1 VPTKIKALAG
11 DEKMKIE
18 FVNPFIEGTVSTYQM
33 MCGLEP
39 LRDGDLELKTEGFI
53 DNYDLIG
60 VIGLSGAVRGAVL
73 MTMET
78 QTGCEV
84 ISQFLGEE
92 VTGVCADL
100 MDGFGEIINI
110 IAGAAAAKL
119 EGQVDLALPT
129 VVIGKGQQIHAKH
142 QSPWVIVPMK
152 FPNGGKFNIEIS
164 MEEVAK

>member
-1 VPTKIKALAG
+1 
-11 DEKMKIE
+11 MKIE

-33 MCGLEP
+33 MCGIEP

-60 VIGLSGAVRGAVL
+60 VIGLSGAIRGAVL

-78 QTGCEV
+78 QTGCD
-84 ISQFLGEE
+84 IIGAFLGETISE
-92 VTGVCADL
+92 VNADL
-100 MDGFGEIINI
+100 MDGFGEVLNI

-129 VVIGKGQQIHAKH
+129 VVVGKGQQIHAKH
-142 QSPWVIVPMK
+142 STPWVIIPMK
-152 FPNGGKFNIEIS
+152 FPNGGKFNIEIT
-164 MEEVAK
+164 MEEV